1 MTDSLKLGQRIHSR
15 REELG
20 LTLKDVAD
28 SVGVASST
36 ILRYENGTIKNPKLP
51 VIESIAKSLNVNSSW
66 LQGQTDHKYD
76 LWTDIGE
83 LAPETPSDMVLS
95 SLEKQIIFE
104 FRKSDDISKA
114 MVLRLSL
121 IHISEPTR
129 RS

>member
-114 MVLRLSL
+114 MVLRALS
-121 IHISEPTR
+121 IHESLKGN
-129 RS
+129 

>member
-51 VIESIAKSLNVNSSW
+51 VIESIAKSLNVNPSW

-76 LWTDIGE
+76 LRTDIGE
-83 LAPETPSDMVLS
+83 LAPETSGDMVLS

-114 MVLRLSL
+114 MVLRALS
-121 IHISEPTR
+121 IHESLKGN
-129 RS
+129 